1 MVTNRTIR
9 PRVGA
14 VTSKTVRTPTSPVE
28 KKPPTPE
35 GDDGARRKAMA
46 TPKSQGHC
54 FVDFDHSSL
63 SSDAE
68 RELYPTEVQLP
79 NSSVKARVLVCLHHK
94 IEMEA
99 LQSDKLE
106 AARTMSIAPYG
117 RCYVCD
123 DPVGLRDESTPLP
136 TKPGDTVPVN
146 FWERMD
152 KLEHVVH
159 LQCRRGYREKVVDDD
174 GNESPPGWHKKIVLV

>member
-1 MVTNRTIR
+1 MVTNR
-9 PRVGA
+9 RV
-14 VTSKTVRTPTSPVE
+14 VRTPANPVE

-35 GDDGARRKAMA
+35 GDDSARRKAMA
-46 TPKSQGHC
+46 TPKPQKHC
-54 FVDFDHSSL
+54 FVDFDHSVL
-63 SSDAE
+63 QTDAE

-79 NSSVKARVLVCLHHK
+79 GSSVKARVLVCLHHK
-94 IEMEA
+94 VEMEA
-99 LQSDKLE
+99 LQADKME

-117 RCYVCD
+117 RCHVCD

-136 TKPGDTVPVN
+136 SKPGETVPVN

-159 LQCRRGYREKVVDDD
+159 LHCRRGYKELVIDDD
-174 GNESPPGWHKKIVLV
+174 GNESKPGWHKKIALV